1 MSNTVLVM
9 DIITGTYISQ
19 TGVAAAKCD
28 DDKYMVGLEGMSKG
42 VGTLG
47 LRTGMNLAGRLCN

>member
-1 MSNTVLVM
+1 M
-9 DIITGTYISQ
+9 DMITGIYISQ

-42 VGTLG
+42 VDSVQV
-47 LRTGMNLAGRLCN
+47 

>member
-1 MSNTVLVM
+1 MKIIITNNVLLITM

-42 VGTLG
+42 VGFVQV
-47 LRTGMNLAGRLCN
+47 

>member
-1 MSNTVLVM
+1 M
-9 DIITGTYISQ
+9 DMITGIYISQ
-19 TGVAAAKCD
+19 TGVAIPYSIGKCD

-47 LRTGMNLAGRLCN
+47 LRTGMNLAGQLCN